1 MSPTASPFEVIVDT
15 PAARLDPDALLQRLP
30 VDGVGAVV
38 SFVGLTRGKE
48 GDSNVLRLEF
58 DAWQEELPKVLHAL
72 ASQAAQTYGLRAVA
86 IAHRTGSVEPEEP
99 IVAIHVGSAHRAAA
113 FDACRWLIDELK
125 QQAPLWKKEV
135 TDHGTTWKAGLG

>member
-1 MSPTASPFEVIVDT
+1 MSPPTSPFEVIVDT

-58 DAWQEELPKVLHAL
+58 DAWQDELPKVLHAL

-86 IAHRTGSVEPEEP
+86 IAHRTGSVGPEEP

-135 TDHGTTWKAGLG
+135 TDHGATWKAGLG